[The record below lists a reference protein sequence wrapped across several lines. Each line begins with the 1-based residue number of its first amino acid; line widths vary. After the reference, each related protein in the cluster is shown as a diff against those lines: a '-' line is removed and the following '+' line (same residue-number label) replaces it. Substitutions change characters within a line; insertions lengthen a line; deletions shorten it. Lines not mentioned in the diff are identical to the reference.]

1 MLNRLTF
8 IVSLIIFAWIDLGY
22 SQNILRLAIPDF
34 PPYTFKKDGKT
45 QGSGVEKVDKIMKEA
60 GIQYTVEYRENYAR
74 VFEETK
80 SGLADGFFLASQN
93 AERDKIAVFSNPV
106 FINRWCWFYPIDSTL
121 INPKEVNFKNKAKVG
136 TYLNSNT
143 HQWLIKNGYKV
154 TGSPSNIESLIKML
168 KADRINVVFLAESV
182 FLDAISKI
190 GEKPERYKKIIQDE
204 KPFGIYISKE
214 YLKKNPDV
222 MNKVNIAIN
231 KVAAL
236 K

>member
-1 MLNRLTF
+1 MLKRLTF
-8 IVSLIIFAWIDLGY
+8 IVSLIIFTWIDLGY
-22 SQNILRLAIPDF
+22 SQNILRLIIPDY
-34 PPYTFKKDGKT
+34 PPYTFKKDGKI

-60 GIQYTVEYRENYAR
+60 GIKYSLEFRENYAR
-74 VFEETK
+74 VLKETVD
-80 SGLADGFFLASQN
+80 GLADGFFLASQN
-93 AERDKIAVFSNPV
+93 ADRDKAAVFSNPV

-121 INPKEVNFKNKAKVG
+121 INPKDVNFKDKAKVG
-136 TYLNSNT
+136 TILNSNL
-143 HQWLIKNGYKV
+143 HQWLTKNGYKV
-154 TGSPSNIESLIKML
+154 TGSPTNAESLIKML
-168 KADRINVVFLAESV
+168 KADRINIVFSAESV
-182 FLDAISKI
+182 FLDAISKL
-190 GEKPERYKKIIQDE
+190 GEKPEQYKKVIQDE